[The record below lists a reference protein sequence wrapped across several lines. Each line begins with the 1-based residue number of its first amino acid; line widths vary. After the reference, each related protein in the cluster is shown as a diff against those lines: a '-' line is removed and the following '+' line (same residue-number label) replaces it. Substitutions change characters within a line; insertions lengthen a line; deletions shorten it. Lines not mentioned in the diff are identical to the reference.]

1 MSIVED
7 LKSLL
12 IELKRLKNEIKKEK
26 SDRIHKESLR
36 VRSEGLSNIWFS
48 EIQNI
53 ITDYDFIS
61 NDVIKK
67 YRDYF
72 TRLIKISAPSNRK
85 TSYLETLDNI
95 VRGFNDDLIM
105 PIITNRSNIQQK
117 NSFSNFFLEFNKIP
131 EKNYLD
137 EAIGCAENGFFR
149 AATVLA
155 WNAVVYRFHT
165 IIERNGFH
173 KFNSTSKIISSKN
186 TGRFKRYNKTFNISD
201 RNELG
206 EVFDT
211 DILWILEGMMLID
224 SNEHTRIK
232 SCYDM
237 RCQAAH
243 PGNAPILEYNLLSFF
258 SDIKEIIFKNKNFNY
273 TGQG

>member
-7 LKSLL
+7 SKNLL
-12 IELKRLKNEIKKEK
+12 AELKRLKNEIKKEQ

-36 VRSEGLSNIWFS
+36 VRSEGLSNMWFS

-53 ITDYDFIS
+53 IKNYDFIS
-61 NDVIKK
+61 SDTMKK
-67 YRDYF
+67 YQDYF
-72 TRLIKISAPSNRK
+72 ARLIKISAPSNRK
-85 TSYLETLDNI
+85 KSYLETLDNI
-95 VRGFNDDLIM
+95 IRGFSDDLIM
-105 PIITNRSNIQQK
+105 PIITNHSNIQPK
-117 NSFSNFFLEFNKIP
+117 NLFSNFFLEFNEIP

-165 IIERNGFH
+165 VIEKNGFQV
-173 KFNSTSKIISSKN
+173 FNTTSKMIALKN
-186 TGRFKRYNKTFNISD
+186 TGRFKRYNKSFDISD

-206 EVFDT
+206 DVFDT
-211 DILWILEGMMLID
+211 DILWVLEGMTLID

-258 SDIKEIIFKNKNFNY
+258 SDIKEIIFKNKKFGY
-273 TGQG
+273 IG